1 MIGRYTALMQKLPR
15 PLAVAV
21 KWAMVYPRFW
31 AQRAA
36 ARRGFREYGDRY
48 PHPLLFVAGMPK
60 SGTTWLERML
70 SSYPGYQEVLIPE
83 ATFAELRGEAG
94 HLFELPTGAFARL
107 RGCLVLTKMHCPG
120 SPGNAAVL
128 RAAGVPC
135 VILHRDPRDVA
146 VSYVHYVK
154 GTPWHQDF
162 PALRDLA
169 PEECLRHFI
178 RVRLPEFARWMRS
191 WRDHR
196 DPDKSLMLSYEEL
209 LADPAAALRRILDL
223 FGLEAG
229 AELVRE
235 LVERNR
241 FEASHASGEGG
252 GFFRKG
258 IAGDW
263 KNHFDE
269 SLKREFRDVDGK
281 LLVEFGYET
290 GMEW

>member
-15 PLAVAV
+15 PLGVAL
-21 KWAMVYPRFW
+21 KWAMVYPRYW
-31 AQRAA
+31 VQRAA

-70 SSYPGYQEVLIPE
+70 SAYPGYQEILIPE

-94 HLFELPTGAFARL
+94 HLFELPRGAFDRF
-107 RGCLVLTKMHCPG
+107 RGRLVLTKMHCPG

-128 RAAGVPC
+128 RDAGAPC
-135 VILHRDPRDVA
+135 VILYRDPRDVA

-154 GTPWHQDF
+154 STPWHQDH
-162 PALRDLA
+162 PALRDLG
-169 PEECLRHFI
+169 PEESLRFFI
-178 RVRLPEFARWMRS
+178 RGRLPEFARWMRS

-196 DPDKSLMLSYEEL
+196 DPDRSLMLSYEEL
-209 LADPAAALRRILDL
+209 LADPAAALVRILRL

-229 AELVRE
+229 DELVRD

-241 FEASHASGEGG
+241 FDASRASGEGG

-258 IAGDW
+258 VAGDW
-263 KNHFDE
+263 KNHFDDA
-269 SLKREFRDVDGK
+269 LKREFREVDGS
-281 LLVEFGYET
+281 LLVEFGYEKGT
-290 GMEW
+290 EW